1 LFAIQFFWQ
10 FPDFWAIAWVLNED
24 YKKAGFN
31 LLPSKVGKDRRSAV
45 QMMIYTLFLLPVG
58 WLPYELGITGINS
71 ALIAMLFGVLFLGQ
85 TFHLMRKCSDKTALQ
100 LMFGSFIY
108 LPIVQIAYLL
118 DKI

>member
-1 LFAIQFFWQ
+1 
-10 FPDFWAIAWVLNED
+10 
-24 YKKAGFN
+24 
-31 LLPSKVGKDRRSAV
+31 
-45 QMMIYTLFLLPVG
+45 
-58 WLPYELGITGINS
+58 
-71 ALIAMLFGVLFLGQ
+71 MLFGALFLGQ

>member
-1 LFAIQFFWQ
+1 MPSKGGKDLSTAIQ
-10 FPDFWAIAWVLNED
+10 I
-24 YKKAGFN
+24 
-31 LLPSKVGKDRRSAV
+31 
-45 QMMIYTLFLLPVG
+45 MIYTLFLLPVG
-58 WLPYELGITGINS
+58 WLPYELGMTGINS
-71 ALIAMLFGVLFLGQ
+71 ALVAMLFGVLFLAQ